1 MPRRSRLPDSDVI
14 DDKGGGETM
23 HYGQPEYGGR
33 VYRSTGDPEAHRWAG
48 RARPGE
54 RRAGRSLTDSAPTM
68 YLPVDP
74 SVTDEPQSERPAR
87 ARGKMSRAKR
97 IALIAGLVVAL
108 LGGAGTIAAGLYIRS
123 VESGLGRVDA
133 FQNVPEESRPD
144 KISGAMNFL
153 ILGSDS
159 RDPDVTGSRTDT
171 IILAHIPADRSSA
184 QLISIP
190 RDTWVRLAKS
200 PDGKGGHDA
209 KINAAFSL
217 GGVPLMV
224 QTVESFTGV
233 RIDHVVLI
241 DFAGFKEIVDA
252 LGGVDITVDQNFTS
266 IHPPRRKFTKG
277 VMHMDGETALDYAR
291 QRYQFRD
298 GDFARIRH
306 QQQLIKAVLDK
317 AASSGILANPARLN
331 SFLRATADAVTVDQT
346 FSLLDMAMDLRHLR
360 GNNLTFI
367 TSPTRGTGRVG
378 NQSVVFA
385 DTEKAKAFYDAVR
398 RDAVA
403 EFTALAAKK

>member
-1 MPRRSRLPDSDVI
+1 
-14 DDKGGGETM
+14 
-23 HYGQPEYGGR
+23 
-33 VYRSTGDPEAHRWAG
+33 
-48 RARPGE
+48 
-54 RRAGRSLTDSAPTM
+54 
-68 YLPVDP
+68 
-74 SVTDEPQSERPAR
+74 
-87 ARGKMSRAKR
+87 MSRAKR

-108 LGGAGTIAAGLYIRS
+108 LGGAGTIVAGLYLRS
-123 VESGLGRVDA
+123 VESDLGRVNA
-133 FQNVPEESRPD
+133 FENVPEESRPD
-144 KISGAMNFL
+144 KVSEAMNFL

-200 PDGKGGHDA
+200 PEGKGGHDA

-224 QTVESFTGV
+224 QTVEAFTGV

-241 DFAGFKEIVDA
+241 DFAGFKEIIDA
-252 LGGVDITVDQNFTS
+252 LGGVDITVEQNFTS

-298 GDFARIRH
+298 GDFSRIRH

-331 SFLRATADAVTVDQT
+331 SFLRATADAVTVDQN
-346 FSLLDMAMDLRHLR
+346 FSLLDAAMDLRHLR

-367 TSPTRGTGRVG
+367 TSPSRGTGKVG
-378 NQSVVFA
+378 TQSVVFA

-403 EFTALAAKK
+403 EFTALAGKK